1 MHYLL
6 TYPKLHRQNHAGLCV
21 SDLFIAG
28 RARTL
33 MATVKVANVYQARTM
48 CQPPLLVME
57 ISCAIGEK
65 LSRNSHL
72 GCLKIKPLAGHLGL
86 GAAQLVKRLTLDFS
100 SGHDLTVQETEYRI
114 RLSVDSTEPLWNSLS
129 SSLPAPPLLVLSL
142 SLFINK

>member
-48 CQPPLLVME
+48 CQPHVRTARTVPLL
-57 ISCAIGEK
+57 I
-65 LSRNSHL
+65 H
-72 GCLKIKPLAGHLGL
+72 
-86 GAAQLVKRLTLDFS
+86 
-100 SGHDLTVQETEYRI
+100 
-114 RLSVDSTEPLWNSLS
+114 TEPFEAGYLHLTDEGLWLGES
-129 SSLPAPPLLVLSL
+129 
-142 SLFINK
+142 K